1 MRRVQNT
8 NDKPL
13 PEDVR
18 AEAVEFAL
26 ELVHGGFRSREEVVG
41 DVLDHVEEALPES
54 EVTALVDRLWAA
66 RVAEQAEWPA
76 TTDVDR
82 LLAAFEELDVR
93 GVVARA
99 DFACCRSCGIA
110 EIGDEAG
117 PGARGFVFF
126 HQQDTVRAVAGGGL
140 FLAYGSLPGSPDDTA
155 AVGREVAGALRAA
168 GLPVEWDGSPDTRIL
183 VEPLDWR
190 LRLPVG

>member
-1 MRRVQNT
+1 MENT

-26 ELVHGGFRSREEVVG
+26 ELVHGGFRSREEIVFN
-41 DVLDHVEEALPES
+41 VLDHVEDVLPES
-54 EVTALVDRLWAA
+54 EVTATVDRLWAA
-66 RVAEQAEWPA
+66 RVAEQAGWPA

-82 LLAAFEELDVR
+82 LLTAFEKLDVQ

-99 DFACCRSCGIA
+99 DFACCRSCGLA

-140 FLAYGSLPGSPDDTA
+140 YLAYGALPGSPDDTA
-155 AVGREVAGALRAA
+155 AVGREVVAALRAV
-168 GLPVEWDGSPDTRIL
+168 GLPVEWDGSPDTRIH

-190 LRLPVG
+190 ARLPVG